1 MATATTNEDLYSKFL
16 QAKEHLAEYS
26 ENITGGLTSLNSK
39 HIMTF
44 NVVSAW
50 ITYLSRYIAQST
62 YVAAKNPTPA
72 SMDISV
78 DVEALTQEDV
88 RQAKNSDLRY
98 LYLYVKD
105 KNKSLVP
112 LAKVDLLIK
121 ATKRNYLTFMNH
133 AQLLTEII

>member
-105 KNKSLVP
+105 KQIFGPFSKSRLTNKSNKKKLFNFYESCS
-112 LAKVDLLIK
+112 AS
-121 ATKRNYLTFMNH
+121 Y
-133 AQLLTEII
+133 